1 MTDLFPIPRYYHPL
15 DALVLQCGHVRILV
29 LAYYA
34 GKPLS
39 LRHGFVYYGE
49 DAMIFSCTDHRRY
62 VMVTDVL
69 RRPL

>member
-1 MTDLFPIPRYYHPL
+1 MI
-15 DALVLQCGHVRILV
+15 LQCGHVRTLV

-39 LRHGFVYYGE
+39 LRGGFAYYGE
-49 DAMIFSCTDHRRY
+49 DALIFSCADHRRY